1 MATPPIS
8 HIARLHQTIL
18 AGGVA
23 IVSVNSNAFV
33 SPDNLQA
40 QADPI
45 IAAFDDS
52 DAAQASADNLAA
64 RTAAQNEIDT
74 SKTSLDKKIRA
85 AAAVLIDEVNII
97 YAAMPRGITS
107 ITRSGSTATAT
118 TPTAHGMSNRQIAIF
133 GADQAAYN
141 GLVNIT
147 VTGANTFTYAVVGT
161 PATPATGTILYV
173 LDPTAPP
180 LSRTLQQAYNSM
192 KAKIN
197 SGTVD

>member
-1 MATPPIS
+1 MATPPIK
-8 HIARLHQTIL
+8 HVARLMTAIVS
-18 AGGVA
+18 GGVA
-23 IVSVNSNAFV
+23 VSSLNSNGIVA
-33 SPDNLQA
+33 PDNLQA
-40 QADPI
+40 QANPI

-52 DAAQASADNLAA
+52 DAAETAAQNLDS
-64 RTAAQNEIDT
+64 RTTAQNEIDT
-74 SKTSLDKKIRA
+74 SKTALDKKIRA

-107 ITRSGSTATAT
+107 ITRSGNTATAT

-133 GADQAAYN
+133 GATQAAYN
-141 GLVNIT
+141 GLFNIT
-147 VTGANTFTYAVVGT
+147 VTGANTFTYPVVGT
-161 PATPATGTILYV
+161 PTTPATGTILYV

-192 KAKIN
+192 KNKIN

>member
-1 MATPPIS
+1 MATPPIL
-8 HIARLHQTIL
+8 HVPRLHQTIIS
-18 AGGVA
+18 GGVA
-23 IVSVNSNAFV
+23 IVGVNSNGVV
-33 SPDNLQA
+33 SPVNLQP

-52 DAAQASADNLAA
+52 DAAQTNFDNIQA
-64 RTAAQNEIDT
+64 RTTAQSDIDT
-74 SKTSLDKKIRA
+74 SKTALDKKIRA

-107 ITRSGSTATAT
+107 ITRSGNTATAT

-133 GADQAAYN
+133 GAAQAAYN

-147 VTGANTFTYAVVGT
+147 VTGATTFTYTVAGT
-161 PATPATGTILYV
+161 PTTPATGTILYV

-192 KAKIN
+192 KNKIN
-197 SGTVD
+197 SGSVD